1 MNVMI
6 IGRRGWARQLYE
18 TLSESD
24 TLVVCP
30 AWLPSLK
37 AGSPEHKVF
46 AFRDPHLVIIAG
58 DAEADERLLAGCK
71 VIPAEEP
78 RWDWQWKR
86 AASEIRRTA
95 EAVEAEWYQ
104 GLRDRHGQM
113 GLDLYEVAS

>member
-18 TLSESD
+18 ALSESD
-24 TLVVCP
+24 TLVVSP
-30 AWLPSLK
+30 VWLPSLK
-37 AGSPEHKVF
+37 PGGLEHKTF
-46 AFRDPHLVIIAG
+46 AFRDPHLVVIAG

-71 VIPAEEP
+71 VIRAEEP
-78 RWDWQWKR
+78 TWDWQWKSR
-86 AASEIRRTA
+86 ASQVRRTA
-95 EAVEAEWYQ
+95 EAVETEWYQ